1 VLLTP
6 ITFTNCTFTGNSSNQ
21 GAALYFFQTG
31 SYDSA
36 EPTDVVTDSLCG
48 QNTSTDSTIAH
59 SSADLAVTYS
69 CLSDGSGGGS
79 GNISSCSPTFVDA
92 NAADNVFG
100 TADDNAHLSSG
111 AQGVNAS
118 LNSALGLS
126 GIHTDLD
133 GAARINGTVDMGAYE
148 LP

>member
-1 VLLTP
+1 
-6 ITFTNCTFTGNSSNQ
+6 
-21 GAALYFFQTG
+21 
-31 SYDSA
+31 
-36 EPTDVVTDSLCG
+36 
-48 QNTSTDSTIAH
+48 
-59 SSADLAVTYS
+59 VTYS